1 MKFKI
6 LILAFF
12 VFMNCNLN
20 GQHLYGLSIENLEL
34 ILDTAK
40 VDQYLIVD
48 VNNEL
53 AYKLRNKNTSQAK
66 QYALAGI
73 KRANSIGY
81 ILGSSNSYV
90 TLGLIAKRE
99 RDISLA
105 ESHFL
110 DALLIRQ
117 KVGSVKEIASV
128 YNNLGLLFEK
138 SNTNKANEYYEKGV
152 TTIEKEPSHIFNAII
167 KNNYGNF
174 LVIEQRFDDAL
185 VNLESALKIRKSKNN
200 PNALANS
207 YLNLAILYYELKD
220 TVDFM
225 SLIDSAQLYFNQSND
240 QLGLAKTFN
249 LRGKYFEFQD
259 LFGQAKNNFE
269 RAFSLATENEYDQYR
284 YKSNIGAIG
293 IRRKEYAEALNIHK
307 ECLIYFSRINDKRE
321 EATTL
326 INIGTI
332 FYEQSFYE
340 KAIANYEK
348 ALESLKDIDD
358 IKLEAESLLFLSACY
373 GYIGDFEKSGENG
386 LEYLQLSE
394 AYNQQKSNS
403 LSTLLDK
410 KDVLIQNAEFKLN
423 EISNK
428 LKTKQAQYEKW
439 KMFFII
445 GCGITFL
452 LILFAT
458 IFYKQKKRIADYK
471 INELLSKS
479 ELNANYARLEE
490 QESERNRIAR
500 DLHDTLGSTFSAI
513 KFSMSSVESALT
525 NIKEENNIHYKK
537 VSDLIDLACDEV
549 RNIAHNLRNS
559 TLANFGLKVA
569 LESLVDT
576 LNEGT
581 ISIDLLTYGLDNFR
595 MSNKIEVNIYQIIQ
609 ELTSNA
615 LKHSKAS
622 KLTIQLNR
630 FERRMNITVED
641 NGIGFDRNKV
651 KMGMGIIN
659 IEARVHELEGNFNL
673 DSNKGN
679 GATIIIDIPLTI
691 TKEI

>member
-1 MKFKI
+1 
-6 LILAFF
+6 
-12 VFMNCNLN
+12 MNCYLN
-20 GQHLYGLSIENLEL
+20 GQHLYSLSIESLEL

-53 AYKLRNKNTSQAK
+53 AYKLRYKNTSQAK
-66 QYALAGI
+66 QYALVGI
-73 KRANSIGY
+73 KRADSIGY
-81 ILGSSNSYV
+81 DLGSSNSYV

-110 DALLIRQ
+110 DALSIRQ

-138 SNTNKANEYYEKGV
+138 SNSNKAKEYYEKGV
-152 TTIEKEPSHIFNAII
+152 STIGQEPSHSFNAVIQ
-167 KNNYGNF
+167 NNFGNF
-174 LVIEQRFDDAL
+174 LVREQKFDEAL
-185 VNLESALKIRKSKNN
+185 VNLESALKIRKSRNN
-200 PNALANS
+200 QNALANS
-207 YLNLAILYYELKD
+207 YLNLSILYYELKD

-225 SLIDSAQLYFNQSND
+225 SLVDSAQLYFNQSND
-240 QLGLAKTFN
+240 LLGLAKTFN
-249 LRGKYFEFQD
+249 LRGKYFVFQD
-259 LFGQAKNNFE
+259 LFGQAKNSFE
-269 RAFSLATENEYDQYR
+269 RAFSLAEENEYDQYR
-284 YKSNIGAIG
+284 YKKNIGAIA
-293 IRRKEYAEALNIHK
+293 IRRKEYAEALSIHK
-307 ECLIYFSRINDKRE
+307 ECLKYFSLINDKRE
-321 EATTL
+321 EASTL

-332 FYEQSFYE
+332 YYEQSYFE

-373 GYIGDFEKSGENG
+373 GHIGEFEKSGDIG
-386 LEYLQLSE
+386 LKYLKLSE

-423 EISNK
+423 EVSYK

-439 KMFFII
+439 KMYFII

-452 LILFAT
+452 LILFTA

-500 DLHDTLGSTFSAI
+500 DLHDTLGSMFSAI
-513 KFSMSSVESALT
+513 KFSMSSVESTVT
-525 NIKEENNIHYKK
+525 NIKEENKSHYKK
-537 VSDLIDLACDEV
+537 VNDLIDLACDEI

-569 LESLVDT
+569 LESLVET

-581 ISIDLLTYGLDNFR
+581 ISIVLLTYGLDDFR
-595 MSNKIEVNIYQIIQ
+595 MSNKIEINIYQIIQ
-609 ELTSNA
+609 ELASNA

-622 KLTIQLNR
+622 KVTIQLNR
-630 FERRMNITVED
+630 FERRINISVED
-641 NGIGFDRNKV
+641 NGVGFDRKKV

-659 IEARVHELEGNFNL
+659 IETRVNELEGNFNL

-679 GATIIIDIPLTI
+679 GSTIIIDIPLNKNLET
-691 TKEI
+691 